1 MKYFIIILLL
11 FTGCSST
18 QMINYHLKRSKWHL
32 LRAESL
38 GANLD
43 SIKTTVKQTGNVG
56 SLKDSATTTA
66 KVDTT
71 GAIDACAELLSSVT
85 GENNHLRSSLDS
97 LIDANNK
104 LVPPGGYSFLENS
117 RKFLRPIKAIQKAV
131 CPDDSV
137 TKHLDIPITVGGHN
151 YKIPV
156 TVHAYSTF
164 GKAGYS
170 VDVAK
175 TDFDYVKQEVTV
187 KAEPGKVPGFFAAA
201 GRDLLWFV
209 AGAAAMFVVLLLTGR
224 LKIL

>member
-1 MKYFIIILLL
+1 MKHILLISL
-11 FTGCSST
+11 LLLTGCSST

-71 GAIDACAELLSSVT
+71 GAIDACAELLSTMANITS
-85 GENNHLRSSLDS
+85 NQKKLIDS
-97 LIDANNK
+97 LTKNQLASISMLTHANPK
-104 LVPPGGYSFLENS
+104 
-117 RKFLRPIKAIQKAV
+117 KPIKSLQKAV

-137 TKHLDIPITVGGHN
+137 TKHLDIPVTVGGHN

-156 TVHAYSTF
+156 TVHAYSKD

-175 TDFDYVKQEVTV
+175 TDFDYVKQEVMV
-187 KAEPGKVPGFFAAA
+187 KAEPGKVPGFFEAA
-201 GRDLLWFV
+201 GRDIIFLLI
-209 AGAAAMFVVLLLTGR
+209 GAAAMFVVLLLTGR

>member
-1 MKYFIIILLL
+1 MKYAILISLLL

-43 SIKTTVKQTGNVG
+43 SVKTTIKQTGNVG
-56 SLKDSATTTA
+56 PLKDSATTTA

-71 GAIDACAELLSSVT
+71 GAIDACAELLSTMANITSNQKKVI
-85 GENNHLRSSLDS
+85 DS
-97 LIDANNK
+97 LTKIR
-104 LVPPGGYSFLENS
+104 ENS
-117 RKFLRPIKAIQKAV
+117 RKFLRPIKAVQKAV

-156 TVHAYSTF
+156 IVHAYSKG

-201 GRDLLWFV
+201 GKDIIFLLI
-209 AGAAAMFVVLLLTGR
+209 GAAAMFVVLLLTGR